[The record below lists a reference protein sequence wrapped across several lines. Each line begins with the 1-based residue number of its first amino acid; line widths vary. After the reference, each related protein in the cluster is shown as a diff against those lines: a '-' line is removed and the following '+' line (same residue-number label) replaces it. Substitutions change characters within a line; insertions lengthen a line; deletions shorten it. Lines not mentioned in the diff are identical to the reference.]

1 MGNASETL
9 RRKVEGVLREIAAEK
24 GISPSDLS
32 EAVFEKPKREGQGD
46 LSTNCAMQM
55 SRHFGEKPMALA
67 EKIVARLSS
76 DPYLEKVETAG
87 PGFINFFLSSM
98 WMGEVLADILNRGKD
113 YGSSNL
119 GGGRRV
125 QVEFVSANPTGPLHV
140 GHGRGAAVGDIIASL
155 LKFTGWEVQR
165 EYYIN
170 DAGLQMDILGRST
183 QARRSLPPMG
193 VFVLSSTQSRLPFFS
208 PERRFSVS
216 SRLRRVV

>member
-1 MGNASETL
+1 MGDVTATL
-9 RRKVEGVLREIAAEK
+9 RQIVEGALRDVAAEK
-24 GISPSDLS
+24 GLVFSGLPEI
-32 EAVFEKPKREGQGD
+32 AFEKPKRDNQGD

-87 PGFINFFLSSM
+87 PGFINFFLSSR

-113 YGSSNL
+113 YGSSHL

-140 GHGRGAAVGDIIASL
+140 GHGRGAAVGDIIANILNFS
-155 LKFTGWEVQR
+155 GWDVQR

-183 QARRSLPPMG
+183 QARYFEIAGCPEKAPFPVGRVQG
-193 VFVLSSTQSRLPFFS
+193 RLH
-208 PERRFSVS
+208 
-216 SRLRRVV
+216 LRHCRVGQGA